1 MSKAANTY
9 WVDSRLNAQRVAVRP
24 LPSFAPVRDLS
35 RELIGSR
42 AEVRRRGGVIPAW
55 VFFGMIFLAT
65 LGFCVTVNMRSR
77 SELSTSAEQ
86 YQKISGEI
94 EKLRRTNAN
103 LGLEIRRLRDDP
115 RTIESAA
122 RSRLNMIHPNEIV
135 VPLNNE

>member
-1 MSKAANTY
+1 LSKAVNTY
-9 WVDSRLNAQRVAVRP
+9 WVDSRLDAQRVTARP

-35 RELIGSR
+35 REIIGTP
-42 AEVRRRGGVIPAW
+42 AEVRRRGGLIPAW

-65 LGFCVTVNMRSR
+65 LAFCVTVNVRSR

-94 EKLRRTNAN
+94 EKLRKTNAT
-103 LGLEIRRLRDDP
+103 LGLEIRRLREDP

-122 RSRLNMIHPNEIV
+122 RERLNMIRPNEIV
-135 VPLNNE
+135 VPIE

>member
-9 WVDSRLNAQRVAVRP
+9 WVDSRLHTQRVAARP

-55 VFFGMIFLAT
+55 VFFGMIFMAT
-65 LGFCVTVNMRSR
+65 LAFCVTVNVRSR

-86 YQKISGEI
+86 YQKISSEI
-94 EKLRRTNAN
+94 EHLRRTNAS
-103 LGLEIRRLRDDP
+103 LGLEIRRLREDP

-122 RSRLNMIHPNEIV
+122 RSRLNMIRPNEIV
-135 VPLNNE
+135 VPIE

>member
-9 WVDSRLNAQRVAVRP
+9 WIDSRLHAQRVAARP
-24 LPSFAPVRDLS
+24 ISSFAPVRDLS

-42 AEVRRRGGVIPAW
+42 AEVRRRGGLIPAW

-65 LGFCVTVNMRSR
+65 IAFCVTVNVRSH

-94 EKLRRTNAN
+94 EKLRKTNTS
-103 LGLEIRRLRDDP
+103 LGLEIRRLREDP

-122 RSRLNMIHPNEIV
+122 RTRLNMVRPNEIV
-135 VPLNNE
+135 VPIE